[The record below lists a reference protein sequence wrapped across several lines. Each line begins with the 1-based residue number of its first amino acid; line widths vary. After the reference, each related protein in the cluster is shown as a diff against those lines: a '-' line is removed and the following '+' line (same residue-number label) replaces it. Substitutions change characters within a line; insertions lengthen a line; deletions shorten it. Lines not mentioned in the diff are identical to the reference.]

1 MYCTCL
7 LVCCASVCMCVLLW
21 FVVDLLVCLFVHYKR
36 RNQNNNTQTKAHGR
50 RAIIGH
56 ITALRGNCFALV
68 ALAGSTVLIGGAPN
82 FLPCPPR
89 VRERCRWCARVA
101 VLHCHRCAQ
110 PVCQVHFIVCF
121 ACGSD
126 FCSGGCYYGH
136 DCHPPLW
143 LSPLPHHYHFVCQ
156 VNKKAVL

>member
-1 MYCTCL
+1 MYVLYVSVGALCKCVYVCVA
-7 LVCCASVCMCVLLW
+7 LVCCRCTCVSVCPLQEKKPKQQHTNKGSRATRNSW
-21 FVVDLLVCLFVHYKR
+21 PHYGIARQLF
-36 RNQNNNTQTKAHGR
+36 
-50 RAIIGH
+50 
-56 ITALRGNCFALV
+56 CLV

-136 DCHPPLW
+136 DCHPPFW
-143 LSPLPHHYHFVCQ
+143 LSPLPHHYHFVC
-156 VNKKAVL
+156 VK